1 MRYLVTQEIKSE
13 TKVMKKIYLFD
24 FFFVIIYMSVSL
36 VLGNLVHPSLQI
48 PFYVFSGIV
57 ALTLTVKSY
66 YNKKRRNYESIAILF
81 QRDRE
86 VYHPVLNISKKQEEE
101 TEEDIGM
108 IRQGERR

>member
-24 FFFVIIYMSVSL
+24 FFFMIIYMSVSL

-48 PFYVFSGIV
+48 LFYIFSGIV
-57 ALTLTVKSY
+57 ALTLTGKSY

-101 TEEDIGM
+101 AEDGM
-108 IRQGERR
+108 NLDR